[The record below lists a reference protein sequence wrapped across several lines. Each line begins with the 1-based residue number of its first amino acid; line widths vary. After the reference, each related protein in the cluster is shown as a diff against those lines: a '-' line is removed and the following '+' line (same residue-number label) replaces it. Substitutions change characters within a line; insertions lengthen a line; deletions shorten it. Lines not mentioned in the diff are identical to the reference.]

1 MRVVGHG
8 LRDELFV
15 GGLPYAGP
23 IGRTQRHGCQKRAR
37 MCGLGSKGWRILP
50 PGRAKDPGANEGV
63 EVREVVVPMVGLPA
77 EAGKAGAAPH
87 GTLSSAIVPAASEN
101 RLPVDRWCG
110 RCACGTR
117 ASILCKVHIG
127 GRAARTQHYRL
138 AMSRRHVNVS
148 SRRTGRDRVGM
159 PRGASRMKA
168 MMSPHHVTKAQIE
181 IEVFRL
187 PNEALQ
193 VPH

>member
-23 IGRTQRHGCQKRAR
+23 IGRTQRHGCQKRER

-63 EVREVVVPMVGLPA
+63 RVREVLVPPVGLPA
-77 EAGKAGAAPH
+77 EAANAGAPH
-87 GTLSSAIVPAASEN
+87 GTLRSAKVPAEHEN
-101 RLPVDRWCG
+101 RLSVGQWCG
-110 RCACGTR
+110 QCACGTR

-138 AMSRRHVNVS
+138 AIDRRHVNVS
-148 SRRTGRDRVGM
+148 SRRAGRDRVGM
-159 PRGASRMKA
+159 PHGAFRMKA

-181 IEVFRL
+181 T
-187 PNEALQ
+187 
-193 VPH
+193 